1 MNSVKFKL
9 EKQIQKF
16 IKWWMVH
23 GLFLAR
29 GPTAVLSLRRAPGVF
44 QGGIGQEEEVAE
56 LSKWR
61 HGVKAVAHQHSTM
74 AVGASVADG
83 EPQLL
88 LELDGGEDG
97 VRHHSDWWE
106 KAPREG
112 LTVNG
117 RW

>member
-16 IKWWMVH
+16 IKCWMVH

-97 VRHHSDWWE
+97 VRHHSDWC
-106 KAPREG
+106 
-112 LTVNG
+112 
-117 RW
+117 